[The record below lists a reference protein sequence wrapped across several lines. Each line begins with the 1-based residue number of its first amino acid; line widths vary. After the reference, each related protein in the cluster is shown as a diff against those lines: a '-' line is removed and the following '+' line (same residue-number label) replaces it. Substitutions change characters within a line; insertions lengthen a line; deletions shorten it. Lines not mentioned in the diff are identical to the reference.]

1 MSFGLPTSSLVST
14 HMHSLQPRVL
24 ALILAS
30 PASLLAAS
38 FEAPDGSKF
47 DITGF
52 TKHEWSHSA
61 EGARIVS
68 NDDSTY
74 KSDSRNAESKPGV
87 EKTTRAGKSSELSMQ
102 QLSLGWAKETAGAVG
117 FEARLTY
124 RWRGDQ
130 ATRFFKAPDLD
141 YRPNDSGPLN
151 LDYTERFVGI
161 SRPDL
166 GALKLGTQLSRSWSR
181 SDAFSF
187 PVGLSGVWAD
197 SGAGYGILPSAVR
210 LTSPTF
216 EDGSGKLT
224 AELTAASSK
233 LNNSIFTVNPTLI
246 AENVTNPTRPKAI
259 ELFLQYSNAKNLIEL
274 TIQSA
279 QGANQTAFGK
289 SALVGWIGDPDTVD
303 GQPRMA
309 AKPSQS
315 VVTLQG
321 NHWPNTSNMLTW
333 GVRRSQWSG
342 SAAVCNYNP
351 VRDQCIYVDSGFNYG
366 PESGKRLG
374 FQATTFD
381 AMLGWSHYQGLYTYT
396 VSAAYFGKAS
406 SKNPQE
412 WGQSNS
418 ALHLNVGMARKV
430 PEIDKGLTVTL
441 GLSRSQ
447 FQKFGPAPVSM
458 PNNNF
463 LAANPLYDR
472 VGYGATA
479 GLTWTF

>member
-1 MSFGLPTSSLVST
+1 LSFGLPTSSLVST
-14 HMHSLQPRVL
+14 QMHSLQPRVL
-24 ALILAS
+24 ALVLAS
-30 PASLLAAS
+30 PVSLLAAS

-52 TKHEWSHSA
+52 TKHEWSRSA

-87 EKTTRAGKSSELSMQ
+87 ENTTRAGRSSELSMQ
-102 QLSLGWAKETAGAVG
+102 QLSLGWAKETAGAVS
-117 FEARLTY
+117 FESRLTY

-130 ATRFFKAPDLD
+130 ATRLFKAPDLD
-141 YRPNDSGPLN
+141 YRSGDSGLLN
-151 LDYTERFVGI
+151 QDYTERFVGI

-197 SGAGYGILPSAVR
+197 SGAGYGILPRALR

-224 AELTAASSK
+224 VELTAASNK
-233 LNNSIFTVNPTLI
+233 LNTFMVEPTLTSAGSSPI
-246 AENVTNPTRPKAI
+246 RPKAI
-259 ELFLQYSNAKNLIEL
+259 ELFLQYSNAKNLVEL
-274 TIQSA
+274 IVQSA
-279 QGANQTAFGK
+279 QGAKQTAFGK
-289 SALVGWIGDPDTVD
+289 SALVGWIGDPDDID
-303 GQPRMA
+303 GTPRKA

-321 NHWPNTSNMLTW
+321 NHWPNPSNMMTW

-342 SAAVCNYNP
+342 SAAMCNYSFATAN
-351 VRDQCIYVDSGFNYG
+351 CIYGLDTGFNYG
-366 PESGKRLG
+366 PKSSAYLG

-396 VSAAYFGKAS
+396 VGAAYFGKAS

-418 ALHLNVGMARKV
+418 ALRLNVGIARKV

-441 GLSRSQ
+441 GLARSQ
-447 FQKFGPAPVSM
+447 FQKIGPAPVGM

-463 LAANPLYDR
+463 LEVNPLYDR